1 MDGLFTILII
11 IGCVGLIL
19 FVLVQNPKG
28 GGLNS
33 EFGSA
38 VQLGGAKRATD
49 ILEKGTWGLAIMI
62 AVVCLAMAKP
72 GNGSGA
78 LDELDS
84 DPNKQFKKAQKAVKI
99 YLKVQDLVDQLFL
112 ANHNRINLKNLNV
125 SMSSY

>member
-1 MDGLFTILII
+1 MGGLFTILII

-49 ILEKGTWGLAIMI
+49 ILEKGTWGLAIAI
-62 AVVCLAMAKP
+62 ALICLAMASP
-72 GNGSGA
+72 GDGKQNENLETGTDA
-78 LDELDS
+78 VEQIS
-84 DPNKQFKKAQKAVKI
+84 DDAAGEGTENPTN
-99 YLKVQDLVDQLFL
+99 
-112 ANHNRINLKNLNV
+112 NLNPL
-125 SMSSY
+125 SPQP

>member
-28 GGLNS
+28 GGLNT

-49 ILEKGTWGLAIMI
+49 ILEKGTWGLAIFI
-62 AVVCLAMAKP
+62 ALLSLAMAKP
-72 GNGSGA
+72 GGNATGNEELESNPADFQETTEIPEGGANGNAIGGPGIPGA
-78 LDELDS
+78 
-84 DPNKQFKKAQKAVKI
+84 PAQ
-99 YLKVQDLVDQLFL
+99 
-112 ANHNRINLKNLNV
+112 
-125 SMSSY
+125 

>member
-11 IGCVGLIL
+11 IGCIGLIL

-49 ILEKGTWGLAIMI
+49 ILEKGTWVLGIGLALLCLVI
-62 AVVCLAMAKP
+62 AP
-72 GNGSGA
+72 NYSS
-78 LDELDS
+78 DDS
-84 DPNKQFKKAQKAVKI
+84 AENIDGI
-99 YLKVQDLVDQLFL
+99 ETTSD
-112 ANHNRINLKNLNV
+112 
-125 SMSSY
+125 SMTSDSEEI